1 MSFLAFKT
9 RGDSSP
15 QGKQRVYFV
24 CHPDDFNRY
33 FDEIADDIFKSQNCA
48 IYYKSREQDYAAEE
62 LFAELEQ
69 MQLFVVPITT
79 KLLTDTCSAMSAE
92 IPFAI
97 EHHIPILPLMQEA
110 ALNDFF
116 ADRFGDLQ
124 YLDKNDHD
132 ITAISYEVKL
142 EKFLSSILIGDKLA
156 QQIRDAFDAYI
167 FLSYRK
173 KDRMHAQE
181 LMRLIHKNDFAQS
194 VAIWYDEF
202 LVPGENF
209 NEAIA
214 AAMEKS
220 GLFALAVTP
229 NLINEPNYVMSVEYP
244 EALRHHKPI
253 LPVEL
258 VKTDRDALA
267 EQYPGIPCCTDA
279 YNAEELSVHLLTAL
293 KNIALSGKDADPQH
307 KLFIGLAYLNGIDV
321 EVAHERA
328 LSMITESAEAE
339 LPEAIDWLVRIYQ
352 EGISVR
358 KNTETA
364 IYWQKRLVEIRE
376 RNYCKDN
383 NKETCAAYITDLSYL
398 SSLYIAAYDY
408 DHAKSVSERQL
419 KICKAEE
426 ASYQLHKEVA
436 DVLYDLGKISNSL
449 GDTDT
454 ALTYYHNSLSSWT
467 DISKNN
473 LSEKAAFTKACI
485 YRSLADLLYDIE
497 KTEDA
502 LKYYHLG
509 ISETENTSMSKT
521 SNRILLSS
529 LYYDIARLY
538 SNTDRPSHAIHWYE
552 KALIIDEQ
560 LSAETDS
567 FTAKNNL
574 LLTYITYAEALSEI
588 YMDDLLPAW
597 TYKCRSEKQKA
608 LSFVNKAVAISSEL
622 LEKEDTIAS
631 KLACSSCYL
640 AAGETNWRLGET
652 SSSIDCLN
660 RAVLLSE
667 KIYSKAPCIAHTRD
681 LFVAYSRLG
690 RYLDSKPSEAAKYLL
705 KSYQLSQKL
714 LGLNIAMDLRSHAVL
729 CGILADAYI
738 EQKKMPEAKKL
749 LEEGARCL
757 RRIHD
762 PKYNSKIVQADLIHL
777 SAKISEYEGDHNQ
790 ALAHLMDELTIR
802 EDITADADARSPYM
816 DLSDVYSEL
825 STISLKLGDDYGA
838 SKWGALAFKSAI
850 NKKYNPNR
858 KQTKKMFTRAKIS
871 AWFSLLFGTLG
882 LLCAAGM
889 ILYLVKTDRL
899 NEPLTVEFFHLSVPI
914 SSAVIAVAIV
924 FVGFIIIGL
933 ASLRKI
939 QIFQMKRRRDSKST
953 LF

>member
-328 LSMITESAEAE
+328 LSMITESA
-339 LPEAIDWLVRIYQ
+339 DV
-352 EGISVR
+352 
-358 KNTETA
+358 
-364 IYWQKRLVEIRE
+364 
-376 RNYCKDN
+376 
-383 NKETCAAYITDLSYL
+383 
-398 SSLYIAAYDY
+398 
-408 DHAKSVSERQL
+408 
-419 KICKAEE
+419 CKA
-426 ASYQLHKEVA
+426 
-436 DVLYDLGKISNSL
+436 
-449 GDTDT
+449 TD
-454 ALTYYHNSLSSWT
+454 
-467 DISKNN
+467 
-473 LSEKAAFTKACI
+473 
-485 YRSLADLLYDIE
+485 
-497 KTEDA
+497 
-502 LKYYHLG
+502 
-509 ISETENTSMSKT
+509 ETQ
-521 SNRILLSS
+521 RR
-529 LYYDIARLY
+529 A
-538 SNTDRPSHAIHWYE
+538 
-552 KALIIDEQ
+552 
-560 LSAETDS
+560 
-567 FTAKNNL
+567 
-574 LLTYITYAEALSEI
+574 
-588 YMDDLLPAW
+588 
-597 TYKCRSEKQKA
+597 
-608 LSFVNKAVAISSEL
+608 
-622 LEKEDTIAS
+622 LEKIGADHVVVPERESGI
-631 KLACSSCYL
+631 KLAQSL
-640 AAGETNWRLGET
+640 T
-652 SSSIDCLN
+652 SSSILDFIELSPDCGIAELQTPSEWCGKSIRELDI
-660 RAVLLSE
+660 RA
-667 KIYSKAPCIAHTRD
+667 KYD
-681 LFVAYSRLG
+681 YSR
-690 RYLDSKPSEAAKYLL
+690 
-705 KSYQLSQKL
+705 YQIK
-714 LGLNIAMDLRSHAVL
+714 V
-729 CGILADAYI
+729 
-738 EQKKMPEAKKL
+738 
-749 LEEGARCL
+749 
-757 RRIHD
+757 
-762 PKYNSKIVQADLIHL
+762 
-777 SAKISEYEGDHNQ
+777 
-790 ALAHLMDELTIR
+790 
-802 EDITADADARSPYM
+802 
-816 DLSDVYSEL
+816 
-825 STISLKLGDDYGA
+825 
-838 SKWGALAFKSAI
+838 
-850 NKKYNPNR
+850 
-858 KQTKKMFTRAKIS
+858 
-871 AWFSLLFGTLG
+871 
-882 LLCAAGM
+882 
-889 ILYLVKTDRL
+889 
-899 NEPLTVEFFHLSVPI
+899 
-914 SSAVIAVAIV
+914 
-924 FVGFIIIGL
+924 
-933 ASLRKI
+933 
-939 QIFQMKRRRDSKST
+939 
-953 LF
+953 

>member
-110 ALNDFF
+110 ALYDFF
-116 ADRFGDLQ
+116 AYSFGDIQ

-352 EGISVR
+352 EGISVK

-426 ASYQLHKEVA
+426 ASYQLHEEVA

-473 LSEKAAFTKACI
+473 PSEKAAFTKACI
-485 YRSLADLLYDIE
+485 YRSLAHLLYYNIE

-509 ISETENTSMSKT
+509 ISEIENTSMSKT
-521 SNRILLSS
+521 SNRMLLSS

-552 KALIIDEQ
+552 KALIIEEQ

-574 LLTYITYAEALSEI
+574 LLTYIKFAEALSEI

-597 TYKCRSEKQKA
+597 TYKCRKEKQKA
-608 LSFVNKAVAISSEL
+608 LSFVNKAIAISSEL

-652 SSSIDCLN
+652 SSSIDCVN

-667 KIYSKAPCIAHTRD
+667 EIYNKAPCIAHTRN
-681 LFVAYSRLG
+681 LFIAYSTLG
-690 RYLDSKPSEAAKYLL
+690 QYLDDNPSEAAKYHL

-729 CGILADAYI
+729 CGILADTYI
-738 EQKKMPEAKKL
+738 EQKKLPEAKSL
-749 LEEGARCL
+749 LEEGSSCL
-757 RRIHD
+757 QRILD
-762 PKYNSKIVQADLIHL
+762 PTYESKLVQADLIHR
-777 SAKISEYEGDHNQ
+777 SAKISEYEGDYDQ
-790 ALAHLMDELTIR
+790 ALAYLMDELTIR

-816 DLSDVYSEL
+816 DLSVVYSEL
-825 STISLKLGDDYGA
+825 STVSLKLGDDFGA
-838 SKWGALAFKSAI
+838 SKWGIMAFKSAA

-858 KQTKKMFTRAKIS
+858 KQTKKMFTRAKVS
-871 AWFSLLFGTLG
+871 AWFSLLYGTLG
-882 LLCAAGM
+882 LLCTAGLM
-889 ILYLVKTDRL
+889 LYLVMADRM
-899 NEPLTVEFFHLSVPI
+899 NEPLSVEFFHFSVPTPLMI
-914 SSAVIAVAIV
+914 IALAIIC
-924 FVGFIIIGL
+924 VGFIIFGL
-933 ASLRKI
+933 ISLRKI
-939 QIFQMKRRRDSKST
+939 RRYSRREYSKST
-953 LF
+953 LV

>member
-426 ASYQLHKEVA
+426 ASYQLHEEVA
-436 DVLYDLGKISNSL
+436 DVLYDLGKISESL

-454 ALTYYHNSLSSWT
+454 ALTFYHNSLSNWT

-473 LSEKAAFTKACI
+473 PSENAAFTKACI
-485 YRSLADLLYDIE
+485 YRRLADLLYYNIE
-497 KTEDA
+497 KTENA
-502 LKYYHLG
+502 LKYYHLS
-509 ISETENTSMSKT
+509 ISEIETTSMEKT
-521 SNRILLSS
+521 SYRQLLSD
-529 LYYDIARLY
+529 LYRGVACLY
-538 SNTDRPSHAIHWYE
+538 SNMDRVSYAVTWYE
-552 KALIIDEQ
+552 KALIVAER

-567 FTAKNNL
+567 YIDKINL
-574 LLTYITYAEALSEI
+574 SIVYIEYAEVLSEL
-588 YMDDLLPAW
+588 YRDDLHPAW
-597 TYKCRSEKQKA
+597 TYKRRAEKQKI
-608 LSFVNKAVAISSEL
+608 LSFVNKAIAISSEL

-667 KIYSKAPCIAHTRD
+667 KIYSKAPCIEHTRN
-681 LFVAYSRLG
+681 LIAAYSRLG

-729 CGILADAYI
+729 CGILADTYI
-738 EQKKMPEAKKL
+738 EQKKLPEAKSL
-749 LEEGARCL
+749 LEEGSSCL
-757 RRIHD
+757 QRILD
-762 PKYNSKIVQADLIHL
+762 PTYESKLVQADLIHR
-777 SAKISEYEGDHNQ
+777 SAKISVYEGNHDQ
-790 ALAHLMDELTIR
+790 ALAYLMDELTIR

-825 STISLKLGDDYGA
+825 STVSLKLGDDFGA
-838 SKWGALAFKSAI
+838 SKWRIMAFKSAV

-858 KQTKKMFTRAKIS
+858 KQTKKMFTRSKVS
-871 AWFSLLFGTLG
+871 AWFSLLYGTLG
-882 LLCAAGM
+882 LLCTAGLM
-889 ILYLVKTDRL
+889 LYLVMADRM
-899 NEPLTVEFFHLSVPI
+899 NEPLSVEFFHFSVPTPLMI
-914 SSAVIAVAIV
+914 IALAIIC
-924 FVGFIIIGL
+924 VGFIIFGL
-933 ASLRKI
+933 ISLRKI
-939 QIFQMKRRRDSKST
+939 RRYSRREYSKST
-953 LF
+953 LV